1 MGLPQYHRLKRR
13 DDFGRLYQKGD
24 RFKSKYLTLRVLKR
38 NKTLL
43 AKPKQA
49 ATSQPQAEPLSPT
62 MPSQPVPLRTVPTR
76 IGITISLKVDKRSVI
91 RNRIR
96 RQIQAVFRQFLP
108 RLAPNWDVLV
118 VVHPDAVQCDYG
130 QFLQEL
136 EQLLIKA
143 EVIDGNP
150 GGGLL

>member
-24 RFKSKYLTLRVLKR
+24 RFKSKHLTLRVLKR

-43 AKPKQA
+43 ANPKRQTDA
-49 ATSQPQAEPLSPT
+49 SPSAVTQLART
-62 MPSQPVPLRTVPTR
+62 MPTR
-76 IGITISLKVDKRSVI
+76 VGITISLKVDKRSVI
-91 RNRIR
+91 RNRMR
-96 RQIQAVFRQFLP
+96 RQIQAVFRRFLP

-118 VVHPDAVQCDYG
+118 IVHPDAVQCDYG

-136 EQLLIKA
+136 EQLLIQA

-150 GGGLL
+150 GGCLL